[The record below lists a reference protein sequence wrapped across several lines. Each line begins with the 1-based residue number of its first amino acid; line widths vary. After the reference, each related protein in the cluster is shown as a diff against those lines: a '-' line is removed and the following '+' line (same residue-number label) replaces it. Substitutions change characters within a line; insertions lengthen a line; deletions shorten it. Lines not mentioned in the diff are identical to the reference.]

1 MQDHPAATL
10 TVSPSRTA
18 ALTPHRWASIAA
30 LTITLRLTLL
40 PLIIRTL
47 KHNVRLQAVQPQM
60 TALFK
65 RLADAK
71 KAGDTQAQQ
80 VVAGSLTNLMK
91 SNDVSPFRPLL
102 MPLIQMP
109 FFLAFFWGLRSLAQ
123 LPLPQLKE
131 GGFGWVMD
139 LTLSDPYYILPITS
153 MLFTNLVLRVS
164 FPYSTY
170 ALW

>member
-1 MQDHPAATL
+1 
-10 TVSPSRTA
+10 
-18 ALTPHRWASIAA
+18 
-30 LTITLRLTLL
+30 
-40 PLIIRTL
+40 
-47 KHNVRLQAVQPQM
+47 M

-71 KAGDTQAQQ
+71 KAKDVQAQQ

-91 SNDVSPFRPLL
+91 ENDVSPFRPLL

-139 LTLSDPYYILPITS
+139 LTLSDPYYVLPVTS
-153 MLFTNLVLRVS
+153 MLLTNLVLRVS
-164 FPYSTY
+164 LRSCCYKWHLACVTARTGWCRSETRERYY
-170 ALW
+170 AAVPACVRRDHAEQYGPVASLGAE

>member
-1 MQDHPAATL
+1 MPHP
-10 TVSPSRTA
+10 PSTQ
-18 ALTPHRWASIAA
+18 LTPRWASIAA

-47 KHNVRLQAVQPQM
+47 KHNVRLAAVQPQM

-71 KAGDTQAQQ
+71 KTGDTQAQQ
-80 VVAGSLTNLMK
+80 VVASSLTNLMK
-91 SNDVSPFRPLL
+91 EKDVSPFRPLL

-109 FFLAFFWGLRSLAQ
+109 FFLAFFWGLRGLAQ
-123 LPLPQLKE
+123 TPLPQLRE

-139 LTLSDPYYILPITS
+139 LTLSDPFYVLPITS

-164 FPYSTY
+164 SDFAWSVP
-170 ALW
+170 LQ